1 MKTLYTNKGQEILVD
16 EKYYDL
22 LSKYTWNINSRG
34 YVTTTKYIMSR
45 KQSRETGLKR
55 GVDIIIHRL
64 IYQLE
69 YGVSL
74 KSSQHI
80 DHINR
85 KPFDN
90 RVENLRLSPLGTSI
104 NQINVSLR
112 ADNTTGYKGVIFR
125 EKTGKYEAKISYK
138 GKRIWLGA
146 YVDINDAA
154 KAYNKKALELF
165 GDACYLNKI
174 KL

>member
-1 MKTLYTNKGQEILVD
+1 MKNIHTNKGQEILAD
-16 EKYYDL
+16 EKHL
-22 LSKYTWNINSRG
+22 EKLKEYTWHIDANG
-34 YVTTTKYIMSR
+34 YAISTPCVMSR
-45 KQSRETGLKR
+45 KQSRETGLPRQKSLKM
-55 GVDIIIHRL
+55 HRL
-64 IYQLE
+64 VYEIEHNITLDTKE
-69 YGVSL
+69 
-74 KSSQHI
+74 HI
-80 DHINR
+80 DHKNR
-85 KPFDN
+85 NKTDN

-104 NQINVSLR
+104 NQINVPLR
-112 ADNTTGYKGVIFR
+112 ADNTTGYKGVNFR